1 MRMKYSIRPACDADY
16 QYCYRLTK
24 RNMHDLFCRHWG
36 GWVPAEF
43 RKGFNPGN
51 VSIVIMNERRVGYL
65 SMKRDDQGIYIEN
78 IQLSPFLHGRGM
90 GTEILEQ
97 LLKRYDRE
105 VIRLTT
111 FSDNP
116 ARCLYERLGF
126 IITAREEGILQMAR
140 ILR

>member
-1 MRMKYSIRPACDADY
+1 
-16 QYCYRLTK
+16 
-24 RNMHDLFCRHWG
+24 MHDLFCRHWG